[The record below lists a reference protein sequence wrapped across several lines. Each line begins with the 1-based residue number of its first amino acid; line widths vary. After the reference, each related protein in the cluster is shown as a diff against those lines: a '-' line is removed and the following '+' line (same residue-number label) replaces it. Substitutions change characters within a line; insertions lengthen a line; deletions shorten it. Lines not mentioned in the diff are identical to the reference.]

1 MREPLQSVVVTSHAS
16 IAVEETQGDGQ
27 AVLFIH
33 GNSTCRRVFRKQ
45 FRSPLAE
52 KYRFISIDLPGHGDS
67 SDAADPSRTYTRP
80 GLADAVLETVE
91 RKQVESAVIVG
102 WSLGGH
108 ITIEM
113 LARSKLV
120 TALLLVG
127 TPPVGDDIRQGF
139 RGKPLGGLASQS
151 VLSQDEITRFVE
163 GIFGTSAEPFMRS
176 AVARTDPQFR
186 ATLFAA
192 AAKGEGVNQ
201 RQTLSATSRPTAMV
215 NGAEDTIV
223 NLDYI
228 DGVDYG
234 NLWRGHCV
242 RIPNCAHAPFWQAPE
257 DFNVVLTDFL
267 ADIAEK

>member
-1 MREPLQSVVVTSHAS
+1 MQSVVVTSHAS